1 MPSGECPT
9 LTSPNTPPRAA
20 PQTPMGSPMG
30 GEIAFSC
37 PSAGHGGWS
46 GVPWAPH
53 NSLYI
58 CRVAGADGRLSHWD
72 LGTFAL
78 PAIRF

>member
-58 CRVAGADGRLSHWD
+58 CINKWDFNGAPPPML
-72 LGTFAL
+72 
-78 PAIRF
+78 